1 MKQTNRMLLA
11 AACFS
16 CSIAVIGQTVKK
28 DTTLNRTVVVEKEYN
43 PDIMDASKVNVL
55 PKVQEPFVA
64 KKEIEYNTTLLP
76 FASLNYPMQPSL
88 LHMDQQKEKA
98 GYARLGY
105 GNNGN
110 LDAKF
115 SYLFNLNKRDQL
127 GVLASMDGMN
137 AKLKVPIF
145 EKTDWKSRY
154 YRSTFDVNYQHL
166 FDKYTLD
173 AAINMG
179 VDNFNYRL
187 LEKSDIVR
195 PTNLGVEVGET
206 DKQRYSRWMLHAG
219 VRSTDKN
226 QKLQFAA
233 ETDLLSF
240 TKQYPLMNR
249 ENIWR
254 LKADVY
260 SAIGEGQVIGVKV
273 DMNNFFYS
281 GDGFSN
287 YSSMAVNSYYKY
299 VSDNWNLRVGAHFD
313 LSFGKGTFL
322 EIAPD
327 IEAQYLL
334 TKGCVAYAKLGG
346 GRELN
351 DFRRIDQL
359 LPYSNLTSVKNSFN
373 QLDARLGLKSNLG
386 GGFWLDVFTG
396 YKAVTNDLCSTDIS
410 NVLFS
415 YGVNN
420 VVVADT
426 KHSYLGSNVK
436 YSYKDVVDLS
446 LKETYYAWDNENSV
460 YLLMKPKFDL
470 QFDGAFKI
478 LPQLTANVSYQFIS
492 RCKAVETYPERA
504 IDKTLKSINNLSLGA
519 TYRVYKEISLY
530 ARINNLLNKTHQ
542 ISYNY
547 PAQGTHFL
555 LGASI
560 RF

>member
-1 MKQTNRMLLA
+1 MKQPNRMLLA

-16 CSIAVIGQTVKK
+16 CSLVVMGQTAKK

-43 PDIMDASKVNVL
+43 PDIMDASKVNIL
-55 PKVQEPFVA
+55 PKVQEPSVA
-64 KKEIEYNTTLLP
+64 KKTIEYNTSLIP

-88 LHMDQQKEKA
+88 LHLDQQKEKA

-105 GNNGN
+105 GTNGN
-110 LDAKF
+110 FDTKF
-115 SYLFNLNKRDQL
+115 TYLFDLSKRDKL
-127 GVLASMDGMN
+127 GVLASIDGMKAN
-137 AKLKVPIF
+137 LKVPVS
-145 EKTDWKSRY
+145 EKTNWDSRY
-154 YRSTFDVNYQHL
+154 YRSTLDANYQHF
-166 FDKYTLD
+166 FDKYILD

-187 LEKSDIVR
+187 LEQSDIIR
-195 PTNLGVEVGET
+195 PTNLAVQINDT

-219 VRSTDKN
+219 FRSADKE
-226 QKLQFAA
+226 LPFQFVALT
-233 ETDLLSF
+233 ELLSF
-240 TKQYPLMNR
+240 TKQYPVVNR

-254 LKADVY
+254 VKADVY
-260 SAIGEGQVIGVKV
+260 SGFGEGRTIGVNV
-273 DMNNFFYS
+273 DLNNYIYS
-281 GDGFSN
+281 GDGLTN

-299 VSDNWNLRVGAHFD
+299 VRDNWNVRLGAHFD

-351 DFRRIDQL
+351 DFRRIEQL

-386 GGFWLDVFTG
+386 SGFWLDVFTG
-396 YKAVTNDLCSTDIS
+396 YKAVTNDLCSTDINS
-410 NVLFS
+410 SLYS
-415 YGVNN
+415 YAVNN
-420 VVVADT
+420 LVVANT
-426 KHSYLGSNVK
+426 KHSYLGSNLK
-436 YSYKDVVDLS
+436 YNYKDVVDLS
-446 LKETYYAWDNENSV
+446 LKETYYAWDNENSA

-470 QFDGAFKI
+470 QFDGAFRV
-478 LPQLTANVSYQFIS
+478 LPQLTANISYQFIS
-492 RCKAVETYPERA
+492 RCKAIEVYPDLVT
-504 IDKTLKSINNLSLGA
+504 DKTLNAVNNLSLGGA
-519 TYRVYKEISLY
+519 YNVYKDVSLY
-530 ARINNLLNKTHQ
+530 ARINNLLNKNYQ
-542 ISYNY
+542 ASYNY
-547 PAQGTHFL
+547 PMQGIHFI